1 LIHDLSVIF
10 GNKAKQKETL
20 ALLCLKCFGSC
31 CSWKGNRNI
40 LVVAKRCLFSG
51 WRSICLYNFFRRQN
65 NLWSGFLPWSSLK
78 SNSGPRRI
86 AGTEG
91 LYHISM
97 DSYIRRLCT
106 CVCTRSMKR
115 GDQYNAPLEK
125 WTG

>member
-1 LIHDLSVIF
+1 MIRV
-10 GNKAKQKETL
+10 
-20 ALLCLKCFGSC
+20 
-31 CSWKGNRNI
+31 
-40 LVVAKRCLFSG
+40 
-51 WRSICLYNFFRRQN
+51 
-65 NLWSGFLPWSSLK
+65 LPGSSLK

-97 DSYIRRLCT
+97 DSYIRRLNT
-106 CVCTRSMKR
+106 CVYTQSMKS